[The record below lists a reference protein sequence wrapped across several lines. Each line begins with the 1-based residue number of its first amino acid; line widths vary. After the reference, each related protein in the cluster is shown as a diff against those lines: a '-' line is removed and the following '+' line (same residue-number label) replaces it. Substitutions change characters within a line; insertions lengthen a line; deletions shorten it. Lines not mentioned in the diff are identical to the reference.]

1 MTGIYPHRQVFHLG
15 KYWFILSS
23 NPFLVA
29 TSFTSSFYTELEC
42 VDFGRLE
49 LVLLEK
55 KATSLTTTPTQQ
67 TKRKKLL
74 SEQKPE
80 RFEFKNTVQF
90 LR

>member
-55 KATSLTTTPTQQ
+55 KATSLTTTPPQQ

-74 SEQKPE
+74 SGQKPE
-80 RFEFKNTVQF
+80 RFSFMF
-90 LR
+90 